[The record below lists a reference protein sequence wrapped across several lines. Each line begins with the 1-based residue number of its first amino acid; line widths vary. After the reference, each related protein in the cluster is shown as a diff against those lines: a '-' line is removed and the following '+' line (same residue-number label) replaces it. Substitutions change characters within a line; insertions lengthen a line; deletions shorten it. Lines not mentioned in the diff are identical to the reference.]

1 MKQRNPTL
9 ESLKQAFQSLATE
22 IRWWLAVRPL
32 QRLDDGM
39 LADIGVKRCEIEFVV
54 RNGRECD
61 RRSGRVRRSAGSPT
75 GILTKG
81 AGALASPMPASRLVV
96 AWLSIGTLLSLALV
110 ISASAQPYPAKPIRL
125 IVPFAPGGPTDIS
138 ARIVADELSKSLSQ
152 SVLVDNRPGAGGN
165 IGAEAAAKAA
175 PDGYTLFWA
184 QAATHGI
191 NPSLYRRLGYDA
203 VKDFLPIALIV
214 SEPLVLVTGAASP
227 WVDVRGL
234 IAAAKASPGKL
245 HFGSGGIGTTP
256 HMAGELFAA
265 MAGANVV
272 HVPYRGNAPA
282 VTDTIAG
289 RVEFMFDGINAA
301 IGHIRGGT
309 LKALAVTAQARTTAL
324 PDVPALAETLPD
336 YEVLSWGGVVAPAGM
351 PAEVI
356 TRLSSEL
363 TEIGRRR
370 DVQQRF
376 AGLGAHL
383 QVSSPVQMESFI
395 RSQIERWR
403 KVISQTGIALD

>member
-1 MKQRNPTL
+1 MGLP
-9 ESLKQAFQSLATE
+9 LALVS
-22 IRWWLAVRPL
+22 RA
-32 QRLDDGM
+32 
-39 LADIGVKRCEIEFVV
+39 
-54 RNGRECD
+54 
-61 RRSGRVRRSAGSPT
+61 
-75 GILTKG
+75 TKG
-81 AGALASPMPASRLVV
+81 AGALASLLAASRLVI

-125 IVPFAPGGPTDIS
+125 IIPFAPGGPNDIS
-138 ARIVADELSKSLSQ
+138 ARIVADELSKSLNQ
-152 SVLVDNRPGAGGN
+152 SVLVDNRPAAGGN

-203 VKDFLPIALIV
+203 VRDFSPIALIV

-227 WVDVRGL
+227 WIDVKGL
-234 IAAAKASPGKL
+234 IAAAKTSPGKL

-265 MAGANVV
+265 MTGTNVT

-309 LKALAVTAQARTTAL
+309 LKALAVTAQTRASAL
-324 PDVPALAETLPD
+324 PDVPTLAETLPD
-336 YEVLSWGGVVAPAGM
+336 YEVLSWGGVVAPAGA
-351 PAEVI
+351 PADVV

-363 TEIGRRR
+363 TEIGKRPA
-370 DVQQRF
+370 VQRRF

-383 QVSSPVQMESFI
+383 QVSSPTQMESFI

-403 KVISQTGIALD
+403 KVIEQNGIALD

>member
-1 MKQRNPTL
+1 MKQQNPTL
-9 ESLKQAFQSLATE
+9 ASLKQAFQSLATE
-22 IRWWLAVRPL
+22 IRWWLAVRAL
-32 QRLDDGM
+32 QKLDDGM
-39 LADIGVKRCEIEFVV
+39 LADIGVKRCEIEFAV

-61 RRSGRVRRSAGSPT
+61 RRSGRVRTGAGSPT

-81 AGALASPMPASRLVV
+81 AGVLAALLPACRLVV
-96 AWLSIGTLLSLALV
+96 AWLTIGTLLSLAFV
-110 ISASAQPYPAKPIRL
+110 ISASAQHYPAKPIRL

-191 NPSLYRRLGYDA
+191 NPSLYRRVGYDA
-203 VKDFLPIALIV
+203 VRDFSPIALIV

-227 WVDVRGL
+227 WVDVKGL

-265 MAGANVV
+265 MTGANVV

-324 PDVPALAETLPD
+324 PGVPALAETLPG
-336 YEVLSWGGVVAPAGM
+336 YEVLSWGGIVAPAVVSV
-351 PAEVI
+351 EVI

-363 TEIGRRR
+363 TAIGKRD

-376 AGLGAHL
+376 SWLGAHL
-383 QVSSPVQMESFI
+383 QVSSPTQMESFI

-403 KVISQTGIALD
+403 KVIAQTGIALD

>member
-1 MKQRNPTL
+1 ML
-9 ESLKQAFQSLATE
+9 ELLKQALQSLATE
-22 IRWWLAVRPL
+22 TRWRQVVRDL
-32 QRLDDGM
+32 LGLDDGM
-39 LADIGVKRCEIEFVV
+39 LADMGVKRCELEFAV

-61 RRSGRVRRSAGSPT
+61 HRSGRVRRSAGSPT
-75 GILTKG
+75 GVLTKG
-81 AGALASPMPASRLVV
+81 AGALASLLPASRLVV
-96 AWLSIGTLLSLALV
+96 AWLSIGTLLSLALA
-110 ISASAQPYPAKPIRL
+110 ISASAQSYPAKPIRL

-138 ARIVADELSKSLSQ
+138 ARIVGDELSKSLSQ

-175 PDGYTLFWA
+175 PDGYILFWA

-203 VKDFLPIALIV
+203 VRDFSPIALIV

-227 WVDVRGL
+227 WVDVKGL
-234 IAAAKASPGKL
+234 IAASKASPGKL

-309 LKALAVTAQARTTAL
+309 LRALAVTAQARASAL
-324 PDVPALAETLPD
+324 PDVPTLAETLPD
-336 YEVLSWGGVVAPAGM
+336 YEVLSWGGIVAPAAV
-351 PAEVI
+351 PADIV

-363 TEIGRRR
+363 TAIGKRD

-376 AGLGAHL
+376 SGLGAHL
-383 QVSSPVQMESFI
+383 QVSSPTQMESFI
-395 RSQIERWR
+395 RSQIQRWR
-403 KVISQTGIALD
+403 KVIAQTGIALD